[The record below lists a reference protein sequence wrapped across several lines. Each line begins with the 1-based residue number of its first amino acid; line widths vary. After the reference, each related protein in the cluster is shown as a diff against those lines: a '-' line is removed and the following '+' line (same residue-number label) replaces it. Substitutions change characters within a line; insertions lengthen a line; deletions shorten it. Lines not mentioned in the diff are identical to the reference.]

1 MFSVARR
8 LTRKNDWTAR
18 TEKINCYDISVI
30 NKNRDETLPWK
41 SHVNDF
47 LNFLSA
53 EKKTE
58 QNETSADKNC

>member
-8 LTRKNDWTAR
+8 LTRKNVWTAS
-18 TEKINCYDISVI
+18 TEKIDCYYISVM

-47 LNFLSA
+47 LKLSA